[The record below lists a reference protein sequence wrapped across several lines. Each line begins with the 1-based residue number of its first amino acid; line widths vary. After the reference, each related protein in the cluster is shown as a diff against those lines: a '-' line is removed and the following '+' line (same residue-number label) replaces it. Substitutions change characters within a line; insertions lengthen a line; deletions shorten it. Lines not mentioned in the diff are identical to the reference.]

1 MRTLLIILFFALSFS
16 SYAQESDTTK
26 VVELKADIKLYKT
39 FNTQKDTIYIDTSL
53 TIQDEYKYNYLRKDN
68 FGLFSFSNEGYL
80 YNQLDFSKNT
90 INSLPQF
97 GFNAKHVSYLKTNDI
112 YYYSVP
118 TPLTDIY
125 FKTVLRQGQSLDA
138 LLSVNTKPN
147 LNFTIAYKSIRSI
160 GDYFNN
166 LTSSGHF
173 RFITNYH
180 SLNKKY
186 FLKANF
192 IGQDIFNQENG
203 GIKTLEQLDGTN
215 PSFSQRERVDVYFT
229 DASSKLKGNRYF
241 LDQSYQFSTGNSLV
255 IKHQTY
261 YENKFYEYIQATK
274 SDRLGIAN
282 TTSINNKTRYDVFYN
297 KVGVSFKTKTLGEL
311 NFFIDNYSYNQ
322 FYVIPENIAF
332 NANDKYNLHNRVT
345 FVGGQYE
352 FDRNKWNFNILA
364 QNAISNQP
372 ASNFEAF
379 AKFSFSNDNFV
390 KISAQQVS
398 KLPDNIFV
406 FHKSDYNNYNWNSPF
421 KNEKISSIKV
431 ETKNKWVEATIQIYN
446 INDHLYFYNTTQR
459 LDSLVVKPFQ
469 YNKSIQ
475 YVSAEIAKEIKFRN
489 WALDNRVKFQEV
501 QQDAKI
507 LNLPNI
513 VLRNT
518 LYYTKPVFKKAML
531 LQTGITANYFSKY
544 YANDYIG
551 VLGEF
556 YVQNQSKVGGFPVLD
571 FFLNA
576 RVQQCRIYLKAEH
589 FNALFT
595 NKVDYFNTPNS
606 PFRDFHI
613 RFGLEWNFFK

>member
-1 MRTLLIILFFALSFS
+1 MRTLHIILFFAFSFS
-16 SYAQESDTTK
+16 LYAQERDTTK
-26 VVELKADIKLYKT
+26 VADLKADIKLYKT
-39 FNTQKDTIYIDTSL
+39 FNTQKDTVYIDTSL

-80 YNQLDFSKNT
+80 YNQLDFSKKVIST
-90 INSLPQF
+90 LPQF
-97 GFNAKHVSYLKTNDI
+97 GFNAKHVSYLNTNDI

-125 FKTVLRQGQSLDA
+125 FKTVMRQGQSLDA

-147 LNFTIAYKSIRSI
+147 LNFTIAYKSIRSV

-173 RFITNYH
+173 IFITNYH

-215 PSFSQRERVDVYFT
+215 PSFSQRERVDVYFN

-274 SDRLGIAN
+274 SDRLGAAT

-322 FYVIPENIAF
+322 FYVIPQNIAF

-345 FVGGQYE
+345 SVGGQYE
-352 FDRNKWNFNILA
+352 FDRNKWNFNIVL
-364 QNAISNQP
+364 QNAISKQP
-372 ASNFEAF
+372 SSNFEAF
-379 AKFSFSNDNFV
+379 AKYTFSNDNFV

-398 KLPDNIFV
+398 KIPDNIFV
-406 FHKSDYNNYNWNSPF
+406 FHKSDYDNYNWNSPF

-431 ETKNKWVEATIQIYN
+431 ETKNKWVDATIQISN
-446 INDHLYFYNTTQR
+446 INDHLYFYNVTQR

-475 YVSAEIAKEIKFRN
+475 YVSAEVAKEIKFRS
-489 WALDNRVKFQEV
+489 WVLDNRVKLQEV

-518 LYYTKPVFKKAML
+518 LYYTKSVFKKAML
-531 LQTGITANYFSKY
+531 LQTGITANYFSKH

-556 YVQNQSKVGGFPVLD
+556 YVQDQTKVGGFPVLD
-571 FFLNA
+571 FFVNA

-595 NKVDYFNTPNS
+595 NKVNYFNTPSS

>member
-1 MRTLLIILFFALSFS
+1 
-16 SYAQESDTTK
+16 
-26 VVELKADIKLYKT
+26 
-39 FNTQKDTIYIDTSL
+39 
-53 TIQDEYKYNYLRKDN
+53 
-68 FGLFSFSNEGYL
+68 
-80 YNQLDFSKNT
+80 
-90 INSLPQF
+90 
-97 GFNAKHVSYLKTNDI
+97 
-112 YYYSVP
+112 VP

-125 FKTVLRQGQSLDA
+125 FKTVMRQGQSLDA

-203 GIKTLEQLDGTN
+203 GVKTLEQLDGTN
-215 PSFSQRERVDVYFT
+215 PSFDQRERVDVYFN

-322 FYVIPENIAF
+322 FYVIPQNIVFNEN
-332 NANDKYNLHNRVT
+332 DQYNLHNRVT
-345 FVGGQYE
+345 SVGGQYE

-379 AKFSFSNDNFV
+379 AKYTFSNDNFV

-398 KLPDNIFV
+398 KIPDNIFV
-406 FHKSDYNNYNWNSPF
+406 FHKSDYDNYNWNSPF

-431 ETKNKWVEATIQIYN
+431 ETKNKWVDATIQISN

-469 YNKSIQ
+469 YNKAIQ
-475 YVSAEIAKEIKFRN
+475 YVSAEIAKEIKFRS

-507 LNLPNI
+507 LNVPNI

-518 LYYTKPVFKKAML
+518 LYYTKSVFKKAMM
-531 LQTGITANYFSKY
+531 LQTGITSNYFSKH

-556 YVQNQSKVGGFPVLD
+556 YVQDQTKVGGFPVLD
-571 FFLNA
+571 FFVNA

>member
-1 MRTLLIILFFALSFS
+1 MSFS
-16 SYAQESDTTK
+16 FYAQERDTTK

-39 FNTQKDTIYIDTSL
+39 FNTQKDTVYIDTTL

-80 YNQLDFSKNT
+80 YNQLDFSKKHT
-90 INSLPQF
+90 SVLPQF
-97 GFNAKHVSYLKTNDI
+97 GFNAKHVSYLNNNDI

-125 FKTVLRQGQSLDA
+125 FKTVMRQGQSLDA

-147 LNFTIAYKSIRSI
+147 LNFTIAYKAIRSI

-166 LTSSGHF
+166 LTSSGQF

-215 PSFSQRERVDVYFT
+215 PTFSQRERVDVYFN

-261 YENKFYEYIQATK
+261 YENKFYEYIQETESA
-274 SDRLGIAN
+274 RLGNSISN
-282 TTSINNKTRYDVFYN
+282 SINNKTRFDVFYN
-297 KVGVSFKTKTLGEL
+297 KVGLSFKTKSLGEL
-311 NFFIDNYSYNQ
+311 NFFLDNYSYNQ
-322 FYVIPENIAF
+322 FYVIPENVSY
-332 NANDKYNLHNRVT
+332 NANDKFNLHNRVT
-345 FVGGQYE
+345 SGGGQYE
-352 FDRNKWNFNILA
+352 FDRNKWNFNILL
-364 QNAISNQP
+364 QNALSNQLS
-372 ASNFEAF
+372 SNFEAF
-379 AKFSFSNDNFV
+379 AKYAFSSDYYV

-398 KLPDNIFV
+398 KIPDNIFV
-406 FHKSDYNNYNWNSPF
+406 FHKSDYNNYNWNTSF

-431 ETKNKWVEATIQIYN
+431 ETKNKWVDATVQILN
-446 INDHLYFYNTTQR
+446 LNNHLYFYNSTQR
-459 LDSLVVKPFQ
+459 IDSLVVKPFQ
-469 YNKSIQ
+469 YSKSIQ
-475 YVSAEIAKEIKFRN
+475 YVSAEVAKEIKFRN

-531 LQTGITANYFSKY
+531 LQTGVTLNYFTKH

-556 YVQNQSKVGGFPVLD
+556 FVQDQTKVGGFPVLD
-571 FFLNA
+571 FFVNA

-595 NKVDYFNTPNS
+595 DKVDYYNTPNA

>member
-459 LDSLVVKPFQ
+459 LDSLVVIPFQ

>member
-1 MRTLLIILFFALSFS
+1 MRTLFNILFFALSLS
-16 SYAQESDTTK
+16 LYAQEPDTTK

-39 FNTQKDTIYIDTSL
+39 FNIQKDTVYIDTSL

-80 YNQLDFSKNT
+80 YNQLDFSKKAT
-90 INSLPQF
+90 GSLPQF
-97 GFNAKHVSYLKTNDI
+97 GFNAKHVSYLNTNDI

-125 FKTVLRQGQSLDA
+125 FKTVMRQGQSLDA

-147 LNFTIAYKSIRSI
+147 LNFTIAYKSIRSV

-173 RFITNYH
+173 RFITNYN

-203 GIKTLEQLDGTN
+203 GLKTLDQLDGTN
-215 PSFSQRERVDVYFT
+215 PSFSQRERVDVYFI

-241 LDQSYQFSTGNSLV
+241 LDHSYQFSTGNSLV

-261 YENKFYEYIQATK
+261 YENKFYEYIQATI

-322 FYVIPENIAF
+322 FYVIPQNIAY

-345 FVGGQYE
+345 SVGGQYE
-352 FDRNKWNFNILA
+352 FDRNKWNFNIVL
-364 QNAISNQP
+364 QNAISKQSS
-372 ASNFEAF
+372 SNFEAF
-379 AKFSFSNDNFV
+379 AKYTFSNDNFV

-398 KLPDNIFV
+398 KIPDNIFV
-406 FHKSDYNNYNWNSPF
+406 FHKSDYDNYNWDSPF

-431 ETKNKWVEATIQIYN
+431 ETKNKWVDATIQIYN

-459 LDSLVVKPFQ
+459 LDSLVVTPFQ

-475 YVSAEIAKEIKFRN
+475 YVSAEIAKEIKFRS
-489 WALDNRVKFQEV
+489 WAMDNRVKFQEV

-518 LYYTKPVFKKAML
+518 LYYTKSVFKKAML
-531 LQTGITANYFSKY
+531 LQTGITANYFSKH

-556 YVQNQSKVGGFPVLD
+556 YVQDQSKVGGFPVLD
-571 FFLNA
+571 FFVNA

-595 NKVDYFNTPNS
+595 NKVDYFNTPNY